1 MKALIISKLVLLLYL
16 SLGLFYSLKSLNR
29 FCPLTLCKI
38 RHGLILLWFKDLV
51 NVTEKL
57 QFIGATFRH
66 SCLVPSSLSTL
77 LLCELQY
84 IFFVKYSY
92 IRSMVNIICCL
103 DQVLLMFLTG
113 WVVQFTVFCLRLFRL
128 NIKVDTDTAVF
139 QVTTK
144 FARVPV
150 NHTDC
155 CYGVVNKTFPLEE

>member
-16 SLGLFYSLKSLNR
+16 SLGLFYSLLSLNR

-57 QFIGATFRH
+57 QFIEATFRH

-113 WVVQFTVFCLRLFRL
+113 
-128 NIKVDTDTAVF
+128 
-139 QVTTK
+139 
-144 FARVPV
+144 
-150 NHTDC
+150 
-155 CYGVVNKTFPLEE
+155 